1 MSDPAPEASQLTPAP
16 RSLGPRAGVVLG
28 AATAALLVLVAM
40 AGLMQRT
47 QWVAYHALFEAR
59 GALDRPAD
67 VVLVAIDEASLAE
80 LGAWPLPRAFYGKL
94 VDGLREAGATTVG
107 IDVTFVQPA
116 PDPADDA
123 AFAAA
128 LARWRDRVVL
138 AATLQPNQTAA
149 HAGREAV
156 LPRPELRRYGAV
168 GVVDLPFDVDGGV
181 HAFDRLHV
189 AEPDGMAAQRTFEG
203 FDFALA
209 RRHLKRGKTWLDDRD
224 GWLIDYAG
232 PPGWITSMSLVS
244 LTDAIAAK
252 DERILKGIRG
262 KVVVVGAT
270 ARRFQDQYPTPYAAT
285 LLGAG
290 AMAYMPGA
298 EIHAN
303 AVATLL
309 RGTPIARSPWQAEAV
324 LTVALGALA
333 GWAFVV
339 VAPWWGAGLLVLGAA
354 GVWLVSLWLFSAL
367 HLWLDPVVPVAALAL
382 IWVFGVGAQY
392 IAAETNRRL
401 YRRTFERYVSKEI
414 VDLVLAKPW
423 LAPKLGGEQREVTI
437 LFSDIRSFTTISEQ
451 RTPEEVVAFLNAYL
465 TAMADVIRKERGS
478 IDKYIGDA
486 IMALWGNVLPM
497 PPEEAARRAVR
508 AGLAMHARLEVER
521 PGWQARGFPRLD
533 IGVGIN
539 TGQAVVGNI
548 GSPEKLEFGVI
559 GDAVNVASRVEGLT
573 KEYGG
578 LLVSGRTRE
587 LLGEGFTCTYMATVK
602 VKGREAPV
610 DIFRVDGEVSG

>member
-1 MSDPAPEASQLTPAP
+1 VSAEAPETAAAPAS
-16 RSLGPRAGVVLG
+16 RSLGRRAGVALG
-28 AATAALLVLVAM
+28 GVIAAFVVLVGL
-40 AGLMQRT
+40 AGLLQRT

-59 GALDRPAD
+59 GALDRPTD

-80 LGAWPLPRAFYGKL
+80 LGAWPLPRAYYGRL

-116 PDPADDA
+116 PLPADDQ

-128 LARWRDRVVL
+128 LARWPGKVVL
-138 AATLQPNQTAA
+138 AATLQPTVSAG
-149 HAGREAV
+149 HSGREAV
-156 LPRPELRRYGAV
+156 LPRPELRAHAEA

-181 HAFDRLHV
+181 HSFDRIHV
-189 AEPDGMAAQRTFEG
+189 AARAFEG
-203 FDFALA
+203 FDWAIA
-209 RRHLKRGKTWLDDRD
+209 RRHLGRGRSWLDDTD

-244 LTDAIAAK
+244 LMDAVAAK

-262 KVVVVGAT
+262 KAVIVGAT

-285 LLGAG
+285 LLGGG

-309 RGTPIARSPWQAEAV
+309 RGTPIHKAPWWLEAGQA
-324 LTVALGALA
+324 VALGAAA
-333 GWAFVV
+333 GATFVV
-339 VAPWWGAGLLVLGAA
+339 LAPWWAAGLLLLGVLGS
-354 GVWLVSLWLFSAL
+354 WLLSQLLFTGL
-367 HLWLDPVVPVAALAL
+367 HVWLDPVVPVVVLAL
-382 IWVFGVGAQY
+382 VWVVGVGAQY
-392 IAAETNRRL
+392 VAAETHRRL
-401 YRRTFERYVSKEI
+401 YRRTFERYVSKDI
-414 VDLVLAKPW
+414 VDLVLEKPW

-465 TAMADVIRKERGS
+465 TAMAQVIHKERGS

-486 IMALWGNVLPM
+486 IMALWGNVIPM

-508 AGLAMHARLEVER
+508 AGLAMHARLDVER
-521 PGWQARGFPRLD
+521 PGWEARGFPRLD

-559 GDAVNVASRVEGLT
+559 GDAVNVASRLEGMT

-587 LLGEGFTCTYMATVK
+587 LLGEAFTCTYMATVK
-602 VKGREAPV
+602 VKGREQPV